1 MIFLILGMLWDRN
14 LTRNMQKAVVRRS
27 QGLKKWTWV
36 KHKAGERSREKG
48 GQRVSKGQ
56 SLEAERAG

>member
-1 MIFLILGMLWDRN
+1 MIFLILGMLWDSN

-36 KHKAGERSREKG
+36 KVKIWDNFHNWKNETAF
-48 GQRVSKGQ
+48 
-56 SLEAERAG
+56 LIP

>member
-36 KHKAGERSREKG
+36 KVKIWDNFHN
-48 GQRVSKGQ
+48 
-56 SLEAERAG
+56 